1 VGSMVI
7 DIGGGTT
14 EIAVIALS
22 GIVTKISIRIA
33 GDEMDD
39 SIIQHFKKKHN
50 LLIGDMMAE
59 RIKIDVGSTRPYQDD
74 RRIPVRGRDLIT
86 GIPRT
91 VEVSATD
98 IQDALEEKVRAIVEA
113 LILALEK
120 TPPELSSDIL
130 ERGIVMTGGGSLLR
144 GLEERLRKETGLPVN
159 LAEDPLTAVV
169 RGVGRIM
176 DDLERYRK
184 ILNLRPRK

>member
-1 VGSMVI
+1 
-7 DIGGGTT
+7 
-14 EIAVIALS
+14 
-22 GIVTKISIRIA
+22 
-33 GDEMDD
+33 
-39 SIIQHFKKKHN
+39 
-50 LLIGDMMAE
+50 MMAE
-59 RIKIDVGSTRPYQDD
+59 KIKIDVGSTRPYQDD
-74 RRIPVRGRDLIT
+74 RRVPVRGRDLIT

-113 LILALEK
+113 VLLALEK
-120 TPPELSSDIL
+120 TPPELSADIL